1 MSVLGDRSDSVRRLV
16 PLRHTLQ
23 YRGVIDEA
31 KEAEPYETMLYLGTS
46 DVGQVTINLF
56 GGFHVLRN
64 GHTLTD
70 EVWKRKKASALA
82 ARLVLSIDTFVDRR
96 AISEEMWPEMD
107 YTHARK
113 SLYTA
118 LSSLRTA
125 LKQRK
130 NGPQYVVTQ
139 ADAISFNGDYVTSD
153 VRRFDALA
161 REVLLRKTGRSAQEV
176 IDDCLKLEEVYA
188 GPLFIPS
195 TGNTQFFARMR
206 RMYQSKFI
214 DCMIR
219 GIDLSVEAGNTA
231 SATWLVEAALRQEA
245 TREDVI
251 RRAMAVFDLCGRRRE
266 VVELYNSH
274 LHYLEHEVH
283 ALPEEKTR
291 IAYEQIIGRSKA
303 PVML

>member
-1 MSVLGDRSDSVRRLV
+1 M
-16 PLRHTLQ
+16 
-23 YRGVIDEA
+23 
-31 KEAEPYETMLYLGTS
+31 
-46 DVGQVTINLF
+46 
-56 GGFHVLRN
+56 
-64 GHTLTD
+64 
-70 EVWKRKKASALA
+70 
-82 ARLVLSIDTFVDRR
+82 
-96 AISEEMWPEMD
+96 
-107 YTHARK
+107 
-113 SLYTA
+113 
-118 LSSLRTA
+118 
-125 LKQRK
+125 
-130 NGPQYVVTQ
+130 VTQ

-153 VRRFDALA
+153 IRRFDALA

-195 TGNTQFFARMR
+195 IGNTQFFVQLR